1 MTITSAESLFLNCR
15 RAPRKLFPGIKTPD
29 NNITLPTPV
38 IVPGSVEGAP
48 AFRVR
53 GAAQKSLEGRFELR
67 EEDEVVGPFV
77 GLVLVLLELLLTTG
91 VLGVEREVG
100 WFMGDVAEAAEHVV
114 AEELEGVCVELVC
127 FVDVSGFF
135 GVVEVDGGFAGEGPG
150 GD

>member
-1 MTITSAESLFLNCR
+1 ML
-15 RAPRKLFPGIKTPD
+15 PGIKTPHD
-29 NNITLPTPV
+29 DITLPAPV
-38 IVPGSVEGAP
+38 IVPGGVESAP
-48 AFRVR
+48 AFCVR
-53 GAAQKSLEGRFELR
+53 GAAQKGLERWFELR

-100 WFMGDVAEAAEHVV
+100 WFTGDVAEAAEHVV

-127 FVDVSGFF
+127 FVDVGGFF
-135 GVVEVDGGFAGEGPG
+135 GVVEIDGGFAGEGPG